1 MSYTMSGRRAGEMSG
16 GKYVRILYGQSA
28 RRSKTRDRLP
38 LLSTGSRLP
47 SLFPAANRHRSLVS
61 TKLYCLATEAHARE
75 KLFESFHDIETAG
88 TFRWRLQARRG
99 EAVALTITPPRCT
112 SPFTALC
119 SSDYACV
126 TNNIDNNHPSA
137 LCNTTTYLT
146 YVIVPLDTL

>member
-1 MSYTMSGRRAGEMSG
+1 MGSQPAGQKRGIGCRYFRQALAYLLYSQLLIVTAPWSVPNYTAWRQRRMRVKNFLSRFMTLKRLGPFG
-16 GKYVRILYGQSA
+16 G
-28 RRSKTRDRLP
+28 D
-38 LLSTGSRLP
+38 
-47 SLFPAANRHRSLVS
+47 
-61 TKLYCLATEAHARE
+61 C
-75 KLFESFHDIETAG
+75 
-88 TFRWRLQARRG
+88 RRG